1 MKRSFELETYIA
13 GAILSNAPIFIINY
27 LLISSLSISILF
39 SSILNYFMCFSIS
52 TLSGYLVARKLS
64 SNPMKAGTITG
75 VFSYIIYA
83 LIAEIFPSGT
93 WDLAVF
99 LGFLMGGC
107 VGSKIWD
114 VF

>member
-1 MKRSFELETYIA
+1 
-13 GAILSNAPIFIINY
+13 
-27 LLISSLSISILF
+27 
-39 SSILNYFMCFSIS
+39 MCFAIS
-52 TLSGYLVARKLS
+52 TLSGYLVAGRLS
-64 SNPMKAGTITG
+64 SNPMKTGTITG